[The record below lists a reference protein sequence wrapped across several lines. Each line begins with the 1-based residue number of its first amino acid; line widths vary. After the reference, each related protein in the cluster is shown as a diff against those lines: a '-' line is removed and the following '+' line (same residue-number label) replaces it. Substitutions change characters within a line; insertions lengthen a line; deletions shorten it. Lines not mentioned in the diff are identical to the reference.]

1 MPHEKTLANGEGKK
15 NFLSSFREE
24 LKAKSVNFW
33 ILIFA
38 LTVAFIFV
46 SVAYGGTTTTD
57 TFGTSSIYAKLI
69 AASQDKVVVGIVALF
84 LAVLGFASMVKGMVL
99 TGFFLWGLGIGFS
112 KLEPIVDAITSG
124 TLPL

>member
-46 SVAYGGTTTTD
+46 SVAYTAP
-57 TFGTSSIYAKLI
+57 IC
-69 AASQDKVVVGIVALF
+69 QDNFPLF
-84 LAVLGFASMVKGMVL
+84 HL
-99 TGFFLWGLGIGFS
+99 
-112 KLEPIVDAITSG
+112 
-124 TLPL
+124 